1 MAQVHYTIDND
12 KLTVNAV
19 VELLNDK
26 EMKLVKKYV
35 ALGFK
40 LVPVAKAKPQK
51 RTAEEKAEEEAE
63 KARKQAE
70 NPFSEVNVKKFLEE
84 NGTAAQKKEYYRIY
98 NEQAKDKNGN
108 PVFYKTDSKEGK
120 FKKDEPKKKGHIAT
134 ISWFKKEFPDYPEK

>member
-40 LVPVAKAKPQK
+40 LVPVAKAKPQRK
-51 RTAEEKAEEEAE
+51 SAEEREAE
-63 KARKQAE
+63 KAAKAAEQAKK
-70 NPFSEVNVKKFLEE
+70 PFAEVNIRKYLKEK
-84 NGTAAQKKEYYRIY
+84 GTAEQRKHYEKLY
-98 NEQAKDKNGN
+98 NEQAKDKSGN

-120 FKKDEPKKKGHIAT
+120 FKKGEPKKRGHINT
-134 ISWFKKEFPDYPEK
+134 LSWFRSEFPDYPEE